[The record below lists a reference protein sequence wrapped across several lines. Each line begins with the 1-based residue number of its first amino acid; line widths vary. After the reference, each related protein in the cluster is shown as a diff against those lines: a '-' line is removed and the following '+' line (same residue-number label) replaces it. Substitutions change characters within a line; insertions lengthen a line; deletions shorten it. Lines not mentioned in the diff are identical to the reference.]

1 MVARLPHHLSCLMQ
15 ADSIGSQPT
24 TAKPSQT
31 EAPTSLS
38 MTALVSVVQ
47 AADGDVRLDVLLRS
61 VPSSRRQTLLLAS
74 WLQGEVAAVTAAA
87 GWWPA
92 QCMSLSC

>member
-1 MVARLPHHLSCLMQ
+1 
-15 ADSIGSQPT
+15 
-24 TAKPSQT
+24 
-31 EAPTSLS
+31 
-38 MTALVSVVQ
+38 MTALDSVVQ

-74 WLQGEVAAVTAAA
+74 WLQSEVAAVTAAA

-92 QCMSLSC
+92 QCMSLSCRRWASWQAVSCSVVANLAARATCG